1 VDAAAR
7 GIGFQVPKTIRRAG
21 VETETAVNAAGIV
34 LENGILA
41 WDGLRGGHGLAA
53 FDVSTKGSLEEQV
66 STGNG
71 ENESRNS
78 GFPWRRITDW

>member
-41 WDGLRGGHGLAA
+41 WDGLSGGHGLAA
-53 FDVSTKGSLEEQV
+53 FDVSTKGSPEEQV
-66 STGNG
+66 STETGKTRA
-71 ENESRNS
+71 EIPS
-78 GFPWRRITDW
+78 FPGV